1 MGVQSE
7 ILLSLKKK
15 LKIDLVSYV
24 KVSLSFVAVKI
35 EIRVS
40 LDTPKYLRDSHNSLG
55 IKILFS
61 VIFFKRKVCFRKK

>member
-1 MGVQSE
+1 M